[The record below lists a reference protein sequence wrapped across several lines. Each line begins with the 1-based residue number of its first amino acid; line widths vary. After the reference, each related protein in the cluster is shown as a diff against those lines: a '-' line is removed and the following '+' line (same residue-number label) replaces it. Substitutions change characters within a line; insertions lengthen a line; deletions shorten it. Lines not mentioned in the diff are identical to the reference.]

1 MFTGMLHTHVLV
13 VSLFLILYLI
23 KTFLLVI
30 GKHDMLDKFV
40 KKTKVPEMIIS
51 TLFLLTGIYLAM
63 YSGQRGAW
71 LWVKLFVVACSIPL
85 AVIAFKKKHN
95 ASALLSLMF
104 LVYAY
109 GISETKSPFVTENK
123 PFDTAGLQGVEAGKA
138 IYVAKCIQCHGDNG
152 KLKLSGAKDLT
163 ISALSH
169 DEKIA
174 IVTNGKNAMMSYKKQ
189 LTQQQIDDVV
199 AYVETLKAN

>member
-1 MFTGMLHTHVLV
+1 
-13 VSLFLILYLI
+13 
-23 KTFLLVI
+23 
-30 GKHDMLDKFV
+30 
-40 KKTKVPEMIIS
+40 
-51 TLFLLTGIYLAM
+51 
-63 YSGQRGAW
+63 
-71 LWVKLFVVACSIPL
+71 
-85 AVIAFKKKHN
+85 
-95 ASALLSLMF
+95 MF

-109 GISETKSPFVTENK
+109 GISETKSPFMTENK

-138 IYVAKCIQCHGDNG
+138 IYDAKCIQCHGDNG

-163 ISALSH
+163 VSALSH